1 MLGAMVCGSQWNLPG
16 GTGEMVDQMV
26 SHRVFRYS
34 LHFNFILC
42 VFLQA
47 YGQSQFL
54 F

>member
-26 SHRVFRYS
+26 SHR
-34 LHFNFILC
+34 FILC

-47 YGQSQFL
+47 YGQSQLL